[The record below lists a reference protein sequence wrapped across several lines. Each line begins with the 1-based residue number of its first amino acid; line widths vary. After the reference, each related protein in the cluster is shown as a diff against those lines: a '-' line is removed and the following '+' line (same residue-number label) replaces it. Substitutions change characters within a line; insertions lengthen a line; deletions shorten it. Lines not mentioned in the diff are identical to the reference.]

1 MDRAKLV
8 LIECLKMSE
17 ENAHHYIERQAMN
30 MRCTKAEIAQSIIRT
45 YKN

>member
-8 LIECLKMSE
+8 LMECLKMSE
-17 ENAHHYIERQAMN
+17 ESAHYYIEHQAMN
-30 MRCTKAEIAQSIIRT
+30 MRCTKTEIAQSVIRT